1 MPSFGWCKT
10 ERIFSQKNEIN
21 SSNFYRFIAKSIFDV
36 QSALNSDSH
45 VPRNSNISFV
55 IVRILFELINAK
67 HNSIARL
74 KIQIN

>member
-1 MPSFGWCKT
+1 MKLKKTGRNSFDLYRSIT
-10 ERIFSQKNEIN
+10 KN
-21 SSNFYRFIAKSIFDV
+21 IFDV

-55 IVRILFELINAK
+55 IVRILVELINAK

-74 KIQIN
+74 KIFK